1 MSEMSLGTEH
11 EAKHELTDWLKGHG
25 ATVWWEET
33 NAWDHEQFTI
43 RRNADAGGMPDLVVE
58 IGGRVF
64 VVEFKSGESVG
75 QIYDSL
81 LQIHGYW
88 VEHLVNDQTFI
99 VGGRSVD
106 VDGFLTASK
115 HSRFG
120 QLFPRHAEDAKSTLE
135 SMDDSRASCVEYGQL
150 PPTEY
155 RMTEQHIRVLWRKA
169 KETLS
174 NIDGVANPPAVGS
187 LLSDHLEREKI
198 DPKPAVLW
206 NNGRTNQDWEVLG

>member
-1 MSEMSLGTEH
+1 MSPGPEH
-11 EAKHELTDWLKGHG
+11 AAKHELTDWLKSHG

-33 NAWDHEQFTI
+33 NVWDHCQFTI
-43 RRNADAGGMPDLVVE
+43 RRDADTGGIPDLIVE
-58 IGGRVF
+58 IDGRVF
-64 VVEFKSGESVG
+64 VIEFKTGDSVG

-81 LQIHGYW
+81 LQLHGYW
-88 VEHLVNDQTFI
+88 VEHLVNNQTFI

-106 VDGFLTASK
+106 VDAFLTASK

-120 QLFPRHAEDAKSTLE
+120 RLFPRHAEEAKSTL
-135 SMDDSRASCVEYGQL
+135 DSADEGRASAIKYGQL
-150 PPTEY
+150 PPVEY
-155 RMTEQHIRVLWRKA
+155 RMTEQHIRILWRKA

-174 NIDGVANPPAVGS
+174 NIDGVVDVPAVGS

-206 NNGRTNQDWEVLG
+206 DKGRANQDWEVLA